1 MANQRHPKK
10 KQLSTWMFET
20 DIAALRKAAKEAGM
34 PLSDFISELTKLH
47 KKLRDGKLKS
57 TD

>member
-1 MANQRHPKK
+1 
-10 KQLSTWMFET
+10 MFET